1 MIRLALVVLSLV
13 LLVPQTALAA
23 KGGRWLDSS
32 VTQPGKSKKHKATED
47 DTLAPVI
54 NVPDQVAAE
63 AQNSSGS
70 IVNFSVSSKDNV
82 DGPIKPV
89 CIPASGSLFAIG
101 VSMVTC
107 ESTDTA
113 GNTSSASFN
122 VVVSDTT
129 APQLVL
135 PLAIT
140 AESLDGNPVSITYSA
155 SATDSV
161 DATLDV
167 NCAPSSASLF
177 SIGETTVACHATD
190 TAGNTR
196 QSTFLVTVNDATPL
210 PESEPAPLPEPEPA
224 PEPEPLPEPEPAPA
238 PEPEPA
244 THFSV
249 NIDWQIPTVRADG
262 TPLTLAE
269 LAEYAIVYD
278 SDPSLA
284 NLKTLT
290 VPSFDSTGAPISA
303 LSIPDLPAG
312 MYYFAIAAVDTNGM
326 ASNFSEVVA
335 VNLQ

>member
-13 LLVPQTALAA
+13 FLVPQTALAA
-23 KGGRWLDSS
+23 KGGRWLDSG
-32 VTQPGKSKKHKATED
+32 VTQPGKSKKHKTTEV

-54 NVPDQVAAE
+54 SVPDQVAAE

-70 IVNFSVSSKDNV
+70 VVNFSVTSKDDV

-89 CIPASGSLFAIG
+89 CTPASGSLFAIG
-101 VSMVTC
+101 TSVVTC
-107 ESTDTA
+107 QSTDAA
-113 GNTSSASFN
+113 GNASSASFN
-122 VVVSDTT
+122 VMVSDST
-129 APQLVL
+129 APQILV
-135 PLAIT
+135 PPAIVT
-140 AESLDGNPVSITYSA
+140 ESLDGNPVLVTYSA

-161 DATLDV
+161 DGTLDL

-177 SIGETTVACHATD
+177 SIGETTVACDATD

-210 PESEPAPLPEPEPA
+210 PEPDPAPLPEPEPD
-224 PEPEPLPEPEPAPA
+224 PA

-244 THFSV
+244 PDPTPAPYFSV

-290 VPSFDSTGAPISA
+290 VPSFDNTGQPISA